1 MLERV
6 GDPGTYQAFQH
17 FITDAPWSADVVWR
31 QLRATIPDREG
42 VLILDGTSFPKQGAS
57 SVGVARRYLRRTG
70 QDCQLPNRGDGG
82 AVDRRT
88 RVDAGRDALSAR
100 RVAHD
105 GAAPPRPD
113 PRSRAGTTE
122 MAAGAHARATGARLR
137 DPGHGGARR
146 CRIWRECDPA
156 PRVASTPVVV
166 CAGGLVHAQGVCREA
181 GAHPATS
188 VGDHRSPAI
197 AAHAGAPRRR
207 DRRTRLGRR
216 ATGACLARRVVAQR
230 CATGVARPL
239 LRHAGHARPRLAR
252 PTAGAGRVAPLRT
265 RAWCKRSHQVLPGAS
280 PADRVAARARTG
292 SRISAGQSSSSIKNS
307 RTNSDSIT
315 SRAARFRDGS
325 ATSSSPRSRIRGCRS
340 NASDTARICP
350 HCRSCGR

>member
-57 SVGVARRYLRRTG
+57 SVGVARQDLRRTG

-137 DPGHGGARR
+137 IRVTAVLGDAEFGESATLRRR
-146 CRIWRECDPA
+146 CIDCSFRMRS
-156 PRVASTPVVV
+156 AS
-166 CAGGLVHAQGVCREA
+166 
-181 GAHPATS
+181 
-188 VGDHRSPAI
+188 
-197 AAHAGAPRRR
+197 
-207 DRRTRLGRR
+207 
-216 ATGACLARRVVAQR
+216 
-230 CATGVARPL
+230 
-239 LRHAGHARPRLAR
+239 RPR
-252 PTAGAGRVAPLRT
+252 
-265 RAWCKRSHQVLPGAS
+265 
-280 PADRVAARARTG
+280 
-292 SRISAGQSSSSIKNS
+292 
-307 RTNSDSIT
+307 
-315 SRAARFRDGS
+315 
-325 ATSSSPRSRIRGCRS
+325 
-340 NASDTARICP
+340 
-350 HCRSCGR
+350 